1 MHGVPYGM
9 YRTHGVDTEDTSMN
23 RRDRVAD
30 EVGAMLTEAQD
41 MLRRAGSETG
51 DAARELRLQ
60 VESRLDAMKSRLHAV
75 EDDAMHRARVMSRTT
90 DHYVHEH
97 PWQGMGVAAA
107 LGFVAGLLMNRR

>member
-1 MHGVPYGM
+1 
-9 YRTHGVDTEDTSMN
+9 MN
-23 RRDRVAD
+23 RRDRIVD
-30 EVGAMLTEAQD
+30 DVGAMLTEAQD

-60 VESRLDAMKSRLHAV
+60 VESRLDAVKTRLHAA
-75 EDDAMHRARVMSRTT
+75 EYDAMHRARMMTRTT

-97 PWQGMGVAAA
+97 PWQGMAVAAT

>member
-1 MHGVPYGM
+1 M
-9 YRTHGVDTEDTSMN
+9 YRAYGVDTEENAMN
-23 RRDRVAD
+23 RRDRIVD
-30 EVGAMLTEAQD
+30 DVGAMLTEAQD

-60 VESRLDAMKSRLHAV
+60 VESRLDAMKSRLHSI
-75 EDDAMHRARVMSRTT
+75 EDDAMHRARVVTRTA

-97 PWQGMGVAAA
+97 PWQGVAVAAT